1 MRSDFMEGIAA
12 SPGIAIG
19 KTLIK
24 KDKKIEIKR
33 NKITENQVKNEIN
46 KLHSALD
53 KAKQS
58 LKELKENTIAK
69 MGKENAEI
77 FEAHMMILEDPEV
90 VPAIEDKIKNEKIN
104 AAAAVKEVIDK
115 YVEMF
120 LAMEDDYLKERG
132 ADIRDVGMR
141 VIKILLDV
149 KDIAD
154 KMEEEV
160 VIIAKELT
168 PSDTAKLDNEKV
180 LAFVTQEGSRTSH
193 TAIMA
198 RSLGIP
204 AVVGVGEELLTEAK
218 DKDQVI
224 VDGNSGK
231 IYFSPDEKRLDN
243 YKNKLKEYEK
253 EQKKLELYRDKK
265 AQTKDGKAIELVGN
279 MGNLNDIKP
288 ILDKGGEGVGL
299 FRTEFLYMDRTEL
312 PTEEEQ
318 FEVYKEVAQ
327 KFKEKP
333 VVIRTLDIGG
343 DKDLPY
349 LDFPEEM
356 NPFLGY
362 RAIRFCL
369 ERDDIFKP
377 QLKAI
382 LRASQ
387 YGNLK
392 IMFPMISSLEELLEA
407 KGKIREIKKELEK
420 EGINYNKEIEI
431 GIMIEIPAAVMIA
444 DHLAEEVDFFS
455 IGTNDLIQYTVAV
468 DRTNEKIADRH
479 TPYHPA
485 VLRFIKRTIEC
496 GHAEDIWVGMC
507 GEAAGDELLLPFL
520 LGAELDEFSM
530 SAVSILKIKKLM
542 TKWEKAET
550 KEVTQ
555 KVLSLKTAKE
565 VRNYLKDIKR

>member
-1 MRSDFMEGIAA
+1 MQGIAA

-19 KTLIK
+19 KTLVK
-24 KDKKIEIKR
+24 KDKNVEIDRQNISEEQIER
-33 NKITENQVKNEIN
+33 EIE
-46 KLHSALD
+46 KLHSALEQ
-53 KAKQS
+53 AKQAIQ
-58 LKELKENTIAK
+58 ELKDNTADK
-69 MGKENAEI
+69 LGEDKAEI
-77 FEAHMMILEDPEV
+77 FEAHLMILEDPEV
-90 VPAIEDKIKNEKIN
+90 VPAFEDKIKNEKIN
-104 AAAAVKEVIDK
+104 AAAAVKDVIDK
-115 YVEMF
+115 YVAMF
-120 LAMEDDYLKERG
+120 SAMEDDYLRERG

-149 KDIAD
+149 QEISDR
-154 KMEEEV
+154 MEEEV
-160 VIIAKELT
+160 VVVAKDLT
-168 PSDTAKLDNEKV
+168 PSDTAQLDTEKV
-180 LAFVTQEGSRTSH
+180 LAFITQEGSRTSH

-204 AVVGVGEELLTEAK
+204 AVVGVGESLFNKAQDNSK
-218 DKDQVI
+218 VI
-224 VDGNSGK
+224 VDGNSGE
-231 IYFSPDEKRLDN
+231 IYFSPDQKRLDT
-243 YKNKLKEYEK
+243 YQNKLKEYEK

-265 AQTKDGKAIELVGN
+265 AQTKDGQAVELVGN

-299 FRTEFLYMDRTEL
+299 FRTEFLYMDRSEL

-327 KFKEKP
+327 KFQEKP

-392 IMFPMISSLEELLEA
+392 IMFPMISSLEELVEA
-407 KGKIREIKKELEK
+407 KNKIKEIKKELK
-420 EGINYNKEIEI
+420 AEGIDYNKEIEI

-444 DHLAEEVDFFS
+444 DQLAKEVDFFS

-485 VLRFIKRTIEC
+485 VLRLIKKTIEC

-542 TKWEKAET
+542 TKWEKAEA
-550 KEVTQ
+550 KEVTK
-555 KVLSLKTAKE
+555 KVLSLKTVKE
-565 VRNYLKDIKR
+565 VKNYLKEIKR

>member
-1 MRSDFMEGIAA
+1 MQGIAA

-19 KTLIK
+19 KTLVK
-24 KDKKIEIKR
+24 KDKNVEIDRQNISDEQIER
-33 NKITENQVKNEIN
+33 EIE
-46 KLHSALD
+46 KLHSALEQ
-53 KAKQS
+53 AKQAIQ
-58 LKELKENTIAK
+58 ELKDNTADK
-69 MGKENAEI
+69 LGEDKAEI
-77 FEAHMMILEDPEV
+77 FEAHLMILEDPEV
-90 VPAIEDKIKNEKIN
+90 VPAFEDKIKNENIN
-104 AAAAVKEVIDK
+104 AAAAVKDVIDK
-115 YVEMF
+115 YVAMF
-120 LAMEDDYLKERG
+120 SAMEDDYLRERG

-149 KDIAD
+149 QEISDR
-154 KMEEEV
+154 MEEEV
-160 VIIAKELT
+160 VVVAKDLT
-168 PSDTAKLDNEKV
+168 PSDTAQLDTEKV
-180 LAFVTQEGSRTSH
+180 LAFITQEGSRTSH

-204 AVVGVGEELLTEAK
+204 AVVGVGESLFNKAQDNSK
-218 DKDQVI
+218 VI
-224 VDGNSGK
+224 VDGNSGE
-231 IYFSPDEKRLDN
+231 IYFSPDQKRLDT
-243 YKNKLKEYEK
+243 YQNKLKEYEK

-265 AQTKDGKAIELVGN
+265 AQTKDGQAVELVGN

-299 FRTEFLYMDRTEL
+299 FRTEFLYMDRSEL

-327 KFKEKP
+327 KFQEKP

-392 IMFPMISSLEELLEA
+392 IMFPMISSLEELVEA
-407 KGKIREIKKELEK
+407 KNKIKEIKKELK
-420 EGINYNKEIEI
+420 AEGIDYNKEIEI

-444 DHLAEEVDFFS
+444 DQLAKEVDFFS

-485 VLRFIKRTIEC
+485 VLRLIKKTIEC

-542 TKWEKAET
+542 TKWEKAEA
-550 KEVTQ
+550 KEVTK
-555 KVLSLKTAKE
+555 KVLSLKTVKE
-565 VRNYLKDIKR
+565 VKNYLKEIKR

>member
-1 MRSDFMEGIAA
+1 MEGIAA

-24 KDKKIEIKR
+24 KDKNVEIDRQNISEEQIER
-33 NKITENQVKNEIN
+33 EIE
-46 KLHSALD
+46 KLHSALEQ
-53 KAKQS
+53 AKQAIQ
-58 LKELKENTIAK
+58 ELKVNTADK
-69 MGKENAEI
+69 LGEDKAEI
-77 FEAHMMILEDPEV
+77 FEAHLMILEDPEV
-90 VPAIEDKIKNEKIN
+90 VPAFEDKIKNEKIN
-104 AAAAVKEVIDK
+104 AAAAVKDVIDK
-115 YVEMF
+115 YVAMF
-120 LAMEDDYLKERG
+120 SAMEDDYLRERG

-149 KDIAD
+149 QEISDR
-154 KMEEEV
+154 MEEEV
-160 VIIAKELT
+160 VVVARDLT
-168 PSDTAKLDNEKV
+168 PSDTAQLDTEKV
-180 LAFVTQEGSRTSH
+180 LAFITQEGSRTSH

-204 AVVGVGEELLTEAK
+204 AVVGVGEELFNKAQDNSK
-218 DKDQVI
+218 VI

-231 IYFSPDEKRLDN
+231 IYFSPDQKRLDT
-243 YKNKLKEYEK
+243 YQDKLKEYEK

-265 AQTKDGKAIELVGN
+265 AQTKDGQAVELVGN

-299 FRTEFLYMDRTEL
+299 FRTEFLYMDRSEL

-327 KFKEKP
+327 KFQEKP

-407 KGKIREIKKELEK
+407 KSKIQEIKKELK
-420 EGINYNKEIEI
+420 AEGIDYNKEIEI

-444 DHLAEEVDFFS
+444 DQLAEEVDFFS

-485 VLRFIKRTIEC
+485 VLRLIKKTIEC

-542 TKWEKAET
+542 TKWEKSEA
-550 KEVTQ
+550 KEVTK

-565 VRNYLKDIKR
+565 VKNYLKEIKR

>member
-1 MRSDFMEGIAA
+1 MQGIAA

-19 KTLIK
+19 KTLVK
-24 KDKKIEIKR
+24 KDKNVEIDRQNISDEQIER
-33 NKITENQVKNEIN
+33 EIE
-46 KLHSALD
+46 KLHSALEQ
-53 KAKQS
+53 AKQAIQ
-58 LKELKENTIAK
+58 ELKDNTADK
-69 MGKENAEI
+69 LGEDKAEI
-77 FEAHMMILEDPEV
+77 FEAHLMILEDPEV
-90 VPAIEDKIKNEKIN
+90 VPAFEDKIKNEKIN
-104 AAAAVKEVIDK
+104 AAAAVKDVIDK
-115 YVEMF
+115 YVAMF
-120 LAMEDDYLKERG
+120 SAMEDDYLRERG

-149 KDIAD
+149 QEISDR
-154 KMEEEV
+154 MEEEV
-160 VIIAKELT
+160 VVVAKDLT
-168 PSDTAKLDNEKV
+168 PSDTAQLDTEKV
-180 LAFVTQEGSRTSH
+180 LAFITQEGSRTSH

-204 AVVGVGEELLTEAK
+204 AVVGVGESLFNKAQDNSK
-218 DKDQVI
+218 VI
-224 VDGNSGK
+224 VDGNSGE
-231 IYFSPDEKRLDN
+231 IYFSPDQERLDT
-243 YKNKLKEYEK
+243 YQNKLKEYEK

-265 AQTKDGKAIELVGN
+265 AQTKDGQAVELVGN

-299 FRTEFLYMDRTEL
+299 FRTEFLYMDRSEL

-327 KFKEKP
+327 KFQEKP

-392 IMFPMISSLEELLEA
+392 IMFPMISSLEELVEA
-407 KGKIREIKKELEK
+407 KNKIKEIKKELK
-420 EGINYNKEIEI
+420 AEGIDYNKEIEI

-444 DHLAEEVDFFS
+444 DQLAKEVDFFS

-485 VLRFIKRTIEC
+485 VLRLIKKTIEC

-542 TKWEKAET
+542 TKWEKAEA
-550 KEVTQ
+550 KEVTK
-555 KVLSLKTAKE
+555 KVLSLKTVKE
-565 VRNYLKDIKR
+565 VKNYLKEIKR

>member
-1 MRSDFMEGIAA
+1 MEGIAA

-24 KDKKIEIKR
+24 KDKNVEIDRQNISEEQIER
-33 NKITENQVKNEIN
+33 EIE
-46 KLHSALD
+46 KLHSALEQ
-53 KAKQS
+53 AKQAIQ
-58 LKELKENTIAK
+58 ELKVNTADK
-69 MGKENAEI
+69 LGEDKAEI
-77 FEAHMMILEDPEV
+77 FEAHLMILEDPEV
-90 VPAIEDKIKNEKIN
+90 VPAFEDKIKNEKIN
-104 AAAAVKEVIDK
+104 AAAAVKDVIDK
-115 YVEMF
+115 YVAMF
-120 LAMEDDYLKERG
+120 SAMEDDYLRERG

-149 KDIAD
+149 QEISDR
-154 KMEEEV
+154 MEEEV
-160 VIIAKELT
+160 VVVARDLT
-168 PSDTAKLDNEKV
+168 PSDTAQLDTEKV
-180 LAFVTQEGSRTSH
+180 LAFITQEGSRTSH

-204 AVVGVGEELLTEAK
+204 AVVGVGEELFNKAQDNSK
-218 DKDQVI
+218 VI

-231 IYFSPDEKRLDN
+231 IYFSPDQKRLDT
-243 YKNKLKEYEK
+243 YQDKLKEYEK

-265 AQTKDGKAIELVGN
+265 AQTKDGQAVELVGN

-299 FRTEFLYMDRTEL
+299 FRTEFLYMDRSEL

-327 KFKEKP
+327 KFQEKP

-407 KGKIREIKKELEK
+407 KSKIQEIKKELEA
-420 EGINYNKEIEI
+420 EGIDYNKEIEI

-444 DHLAEEVDFFS
+444 DQLAEEVDFFS

-485 VLRFIKRTIEC
+485 VLRLIKKTIEC

-542 TKWEKAET
+542 TKWEKSEA
-550 KEVTQ
+550 KEVTK

-565 VRNYLKDIKR
+565 VKNYLKEIKR